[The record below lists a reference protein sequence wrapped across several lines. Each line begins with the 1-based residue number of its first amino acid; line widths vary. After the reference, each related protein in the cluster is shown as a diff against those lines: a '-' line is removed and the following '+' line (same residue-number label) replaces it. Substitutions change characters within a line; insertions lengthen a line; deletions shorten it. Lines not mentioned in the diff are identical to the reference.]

1 MHPCV
6 CRGHD
11 VGRRRCTWQVGSGTV
26 ATLLPARSVSF
37 QGVAARLCCG
47 LFFPK
52 CLFPSVAACFPSR
65 WVQVACPRLSIDWGE
80 AFSKPLLTPYEVGTP
95 LPFWGDQP
103 WLGVMRQSLP
113 KSCGAASCQDGAVP
127 AAEQRPLLSQAVL
140 RAQPRVCHWDFRS
153 FVIRIPGA
161 VSFALAV
168 PCWAHQAATL
178 GLLPAPPAPPPQ
190 APLGDSAP
198 CPLHRLRWLSGMS
211 SGSSLTPW
219 ISTPASPWGHGQ

>member
-1 MHPCV
+1 MLLTPTPAPCARVPRVTHPCLGPPILAGSHLCHVCPTVTWADTMHLCV

-11 VGRRRCTWQVGSGTV
+11 VGRRRGCSWQVGSGTV
-26 ATLLPARSVSF
+26 GTLLPARSVSF

-113 KSCGAASCQDGAVP
+113 QSCGAASCQDGAVP
-127 AAEQRPLLSQAVL
+127 AAEQRPLLSPAVL
-140 RAQPRVCHWDFRS
+140 RAQPQVRRWDFQS
-153 FVIRIPGA
+153 FVKPAG
-161 VSFALAV
+161 FLV
-168 PCWAHQAATL
+168 P
-178 GLLPAPPAPPPQ
+178 
-190 APLGDSAP
+190 
-198 CPLHRLRWLSGMS
+198 
-211 SGSSLTPW
+211 
-219 ISTPASPWGHGQ
+219 